1 MVGAAGV
8 FGDTEQVAIS
18 ESALVRTSRFA
29 VPARESILIEGSVIL
44 DHTGIAD
51 ADFASGDD
59 FRIGCPNCFVTLPR
73 L

>member
-1 MVGAAGV
+1 
-8 FGDTEQVAIS
+8 VAIS
-18 ESALVRTSRFA
+18 ESALVVRTRRFD

-51 ADFASGDD
+51 ADFASGHDS
-59 FRIGCPNCFVTLPR
+59 RIGCPNCFVIVPR